1 MYENETD
8 GRVKWIVSGV
18 VLFLF
23 LVVLLIMNPFA
34 MVQSQQVGIITK
46 FGAIDGTIGEGLHLV
61 NPFTTNVVK
70 MDITTQQLAVP
81 ASAASKDL
89 QSVSTQVSVN
99 YNLDSSKVV
108 DIYREL
114 KTEYSTR
121 VIEPSVQEAVKGATA
136 KYTAEELIT
145 KREEVKGVIYQD
157 LKLRL
162 ATRNIIVTEVLITNF
177 DFSPAFNQA
186 VEAKVQAEQDALASK
201 NKLEQ
206 TKYEAEQKVVT
217 AKAEAESIR
226 IQAEAVTSQGGADY
240 VKLKAI
246 EKWNG
251 NVPTTMVPN
260 ATVPFID
267 LNQ

>member
-1 MYENETD
+1 M
-8 GRVKWIVSGV
+8 V
-18 VLFLF
+18 FL
-23 LVVLLIMNPFA
+23 LLILLINPFTSIE
-34 MVQSQQVGIITK
+34 SQQVGIITH
-46 FGAIDGTIGEGLHLV
+46 FGAIEGTVGEGLHV
-61 NPFTTNVVK
+61 INPFTTDVVK
-70 MDITTQQLAVP
+70 MDVTTQQVAVP
-81 ASAASKDL
+81 AAAASKDL

-99 YNLDSSKVV
+99 YNLDRDKVV
-108 DIYREL
+108 DVYREL
-114 KTEYSTR
+114 KNEYVSR
-121 VIEPSVQEAVKGATA
+121 VIEPSIQEAVKGATA

-157 LKLRL
+157 LKSRL
-162 ATRNIIVTEVLITNF
+162 ATRNIVVTEVLITNF
-177 DFSPAFNQA
+177 DFSPSFNAA

-251 NVPTTMVPN
+251 TVPTTMVPG

-267 LNQ
+267 LN

>member
-1 MYENETD
+1 MEQEFST
-8 GRVKWIVSGV
+8 KSIVITVGV
-18 VLFLF
+18 IISVIA
-23 LVVLLIMNPFA
+23 LIFINPF
-34 MVQSQQVGIITK
+34 VSIESQQVGIITH
-46 FGAIDGTIGEGLHLV
+46 FGAIQGTIGEGLHV
-61 NPFTTNVVK
+61 INPFITDVVK

-81 ASAASKDL
+81 AGAASKDL

-99 YNLDSSKVV
+99 YNLDSNKVI

-114 KTEYSTR
+114 KNEYSAR

-136 KYTAEELIT
+136 KYTAEELVT
-145 KREEVKGVIYQD
+145 KREEVKGTIYQD
-157 LKLRL
+157 LKTRL

-177 DFSPAFNQA
+177 DFSPSFNQA
-186 VEAKVQAEQDALASK
+186 VEAKVKAEQDALASK

-206 TKYEAEQKVVT
+206 TKYEAEQKVVSAT
-217 AKAEAESIR
+217 AEAESIR
-226 IQAEAVTSQGGADY
+226 IQAEAVQSQGGADY

-251 NVPTTMVPN
+251 SVPSHMIPG

-267 LNQ
+267 LN

>member
-1 MYENETD
+1 MEQEFST
-8 GRVKWIVSGV
+8 KSIVITVGV
-18 VLFLF
+18 IISVIA
-23 LVVLLIMNPFA
+23 LIFINPF
-34 MVQSQQVGIITK
+34 VSIESQQVGIITH
-46 FGAIDGTIGEGLHLV
+46 FGAIQGTIGEGLHV
-61 NPFTTNVVK
+61 INPFIIDVVK

-81 ASAASKDL
+81 AGAASKDL

-99 YNLDSSKVV
+99 YNLDSNKVI

-114 KTEYSTR
+114 KNEYSAR

-136 KYTAEELIT
+136 KYTAEELVT
-145 KREEVKGVIYQD
+145 KREEVKGTIYQD
-157 LKLRL
+157 LKTRL

-177 DFSPAFNQA
+177 DFSPSFNQA
-186 VEAKVQAEQDALASK
+186 VEAKVKAEQDALASK

-206 TKYEAEQKVVT
+206 TKYEAEQKVVSAT
-217 AKAEAESIR
+217 AEAESIR
-226 IQAEAVTSQGGADY
+226 IQAEAVQSQGGADY

-251 NVPTTMVPN
+251 SVPSHMIPG

-267 LNQ
+267 LN

>member
-1 MYENETD
+1 MK
-8 GRVKWIVSGV
+8 GIIAAVIFV
-18 VLFLF
+18 VCLI
-23 LVVLLIMNPFA
+23 VLLLINPFTT
-34 MVQSQQVGIITK
+34 VQSQQVGIITH
-46 FGAIDGTIGEGLHLV
+46 FGAIDGTVGEGLHV
-61 NPFTTNVVK
+61 INPFTTDVVK

-99 YNLDSSKVV
+99 YNLDSAKVV

-114 KTEYSTR
+114 KTEYSAR
-121 VIEPSVQEAVKGATA
+121 VIEPSIQEAVKGATA

-145 KREEVKGVIYQD
+145 KREEVKGIIFQD
-157 LKLRL
+157 LKTRL

-177 DFSPAFNQA
+177 DFSPSFNQA

-206 TKYEAEQKVVT
+206 TKYEAEQKVVSAT
-217 AKAEAESIR
+217 AEAEAIR
-226 IQAEAVTSQGGADY
+226 IQAQAVTSQGGADY
-240 VKLKAI
+240 VRLKTI

-251 NVPTTMVPN
+251 AGCTQYCGMDS
-260 ATVPFID
+260 ATGLLITK
-267 LNQ
+267 

>member
-1 MYENETD
+1 MDNTS
-8 GRVKWIVSGV
+8 SGLGLIFAGIGLL
-18 VLFLF
+18 VLFI
-23 LVVLLIMNPFA
+23 VLLLINPFTQ
-34 MVQSQQVGIITK
+34 VESQQVGIITK
-46 FGAIDGTIGEGLHLV
+46 FGAIEGTVGEGLHV
-61 NPFTTNVVK
+61 INPFTTDVVK

-99 YNLDSSKVV
+99 YNLDSAKVV

-114 KTEYSTR
+114 KNEYSTR

-145 KREEVKGVIYQD
+145 KREEVKGIIFQD
-157 LKLRL
+157 LKARL

-177 DFSPAFNQA
+177 DFSPSFNAA

-206 TKYEAEQKVVT
+206 TKYEAEQKIVT
-217 AKAEAESIR
+217 ATAEAESIR

-246 EKWNG
+246 EKWKG
-251 NVPTTMVPN
+251 DVPTHMIPGSV
-260 ATVPFID
+260 VPFID
-267 LNQ
+267 LN